1 MAQQQGG
8 GGGGGSSV
16 ARGAI
21 LGARVGSSSGSR
33 SSKPR
38 KVRSVSRGAVN
49 GAGAGASRGSSSR
62 SSSGR
67 SSGGGGGGSVSS
79 GRSSRSSSGYA
90 GGGSVGST
98 SGGSISYAKPPKP
111 PTLAAFLGTDSTYI
125 QQKSALEKA
134 KADYLAQ
141 QGKSRTNYETGYA
154 TDLDTLGKNRTS
166 ALADLENDY
175 ASRGLMNSGLYAD
188 SLSSAN
194 NDWDKR
200 GSALEQAKAQFLEG
214 LSSDFGNFSQEQ
226 LLTLQRAEQ
235 EAAARRASQY
245 GV

>member
-1 MAQQQGG
+1 MAFIAGG
-8 GGGGGSSV
+8 GGGGGSAS
-16 ARGAI
+16 
-21 LGARVGSSSGSR
+21 
-33 SSKPR
+33 
-38 KVRSVSRGAVN
+38 
-49 GAGAGASRGSSSR
+49 GAGVFKKKGGVKAPSPGPTLPKYTNPYGGGAKPLVKPKG
-62 SSSGR
+62 GGGKAK
-67 SSGGGGGGSVSS
+67 SGGGYGGGGSK
-79 GRSSRSSSGYA
+79 GKGSSGYA

-98 SGGSISYAKPPKP
+98 SGGSVSYGKPAKPPS
-111 PTLAAFLGTDSTYI
+111 LASFLGTDSTYV

-154 TDLDTLGKNRTS
+154 VDLDTLKNNRV
-166 ALADLENDY
+166 AAMADLENDF
-175 ASRGLMNSGLYAD
+175 AGRGLMNSGLYAD
-188 SLSSAN
+188 SQATAN

-214 LSSDFGNFSQEQ
+214 LSGDFANFSEEQ

-235 EAAARRASQY
+235 EAAARRASKY